1 MHTIK
6 LHIEDKVYDKII
18 WLLSKFNQDEIEI
31 IIDESD
37 LTRTKMYLENE
48 LDEIKGN
55 KANFFTLNETEQRL
69 ENLIRKHED
78 HL

>member
-6 LHIEDKVYDKII
+6 LNIEDKVYDKII
-18 WLLSKFNQDEIEI
+18 WLLSKFNQDEVEI